1 MKIASIKML
10 RNLFIFGGALSLI
23 FSASAFAGSS
33 DKEGRHEKHM
43 EKMFSKMDTDG
54 DGKISKGE
62 AQAAAAARFDKVD
75 TNKDGYVTKD
85 EAAAAAK
92 EMKKKH
98 NEHSD

>member
-1 MKIASIKML
+1 MKITSIKML

-23 FSASAFAGSS
+23 FSISAFADS
-33 DKEGRHEKHM
+33 DKESRHEKHM

-54 DGKISKGE
+54 DGKISKQE
-62 AQAAAAARFDKVD
+62 AQAAATARFDKVD
-75 TNKDGYVTKD
+75 ANKDGYVTKD

-98 NEHSD
+98 QHSDD